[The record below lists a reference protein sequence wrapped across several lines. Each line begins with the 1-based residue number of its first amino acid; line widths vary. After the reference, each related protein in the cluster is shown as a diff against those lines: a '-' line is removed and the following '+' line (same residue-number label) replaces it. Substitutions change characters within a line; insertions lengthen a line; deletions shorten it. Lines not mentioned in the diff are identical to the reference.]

1 MEKVKGNSEI
11 DAVLNK
17 LMREEIAP
25 HTCQLFEQGSD
36 GQMKPYASGVL
47 AMLGG
52 THYLL
57 TASHVTEN
65 WSNDHQLFTRT
76 RKGYV
81 SIVGDL
87 RETDIEKSNGLDLAY
102 IKLDANVVPA
112 IEAGHKF
119 LPISKFRKHSKLL
132 DSTQYCVIGFP
143 TINKKIVDGKLK
155 TGASGYFLHPS
166 ADKVYEHYRLNPT
179 THFAL
184 EMKGKGTDLIIGEV
198 GKFKTEHYGLSGCG
212 LWLVLLNSDGTSYTA
227 DFRLVGI
234 MTEFKKGKYH
244 CLIGNRIDVI
254 LDALQRYEGLSLS
267 PRPAE

>member
-1 MEKVKGNSEI
+1 MGKVKSDNEI
-11 DAVLNK
+11 DKILNG
-17 LMREEIAP
+17 LMRDEIGP
-25 HTCQLFEQGSD
+25 HSCQLFEQGD
-36 GQMKPYASGVL
+36 GKQMKPYASGVL
-47 AMLGG
+47 ALLGDK
-52 THYLL
+52 HYLL

-76 RKGYV
+76 PKGYV

-102 IKLDANVVPA
+102 IKLDNQVIPA

-143 TINKKIVDGKLK
+143 TINKKFVDGKLK

-166 ADKVYEHYRLNPT
+166 SDKVYDHYGLNPN
-179 THFAL
+179 THFVL
-184 EMKGKGTDLIIGEV
+184 EMKGKGTDLITGQI
-198 GKFKTEHYGLSGCG
+198 GKFKTGAHGLSGCG
-212 LWLVLLNSDGTSYTA
+212 LWLTLLNSNGDSFSA

-234 MTEFKKGKYH
+234 MTEFRKSKYH

-254 LDALQRYEGLSLS
+254 LDALQKYEGLNLS
-267 PRPAE
+267 PRPPQ

>member
-17 LMREEIAP
+17 LMREEIGP
-25 HTCQLFEQGSD
+25 HTCQLFERGSD

-47 AMLGG
+47 ALLGG

-57 TASHVTEN
+57 TASHVTED

-76 RKGYV
+76 RMGYV
-81 SIVGDL
+81 SIVGEL

-102 IKLDANVVPA
+102 IKLDAGVVPA

-143 TINKKIVDGKLK
+143 TISKKIVDGKLK

-166 ADKVYEHYRLNPT
+166 SDKVYEHYGFNPA

-184 EMKGKGTDLIIGEV
+184 EMKGKGTDLITGEV
-198 GKFKTEHYGLSGCG
+198 EKFKTEHYGLSGCG

-254 LDALQRYEGLSLS
+254 LDALQTYEGLNLRPQS
-267 PRPAE
+267 PA